1 MTSWNSKDHSAHQQA
16 YLVRK
21 KAGLV
26 TTYERRPTDE
36 PCPACSGTGKQHK
49 TVRVYV
55 PRAQEAQG
63 GPEDLS

>member
-1 MTSWNSKDHSAHQQA
+1 MTSWNSQHHLSHQKA
-16 YLVRK
+16 YLARK

-26 TTYERRPTDE
+26 VEYHRQPTDE

-55 PRAQEAQG
+55 PRPQEPKEA
-63 GPEDLS
+63 S

>member
-1 MTSWNSKDHSAHQQA
+1 MTSWNSKSHSAHQQA
-16 YLVRK
+16 HRERK

-26 TTYERRPTDE
+26 VQYQRQPTDA

-55 PRAQEAQG
+55 PRVEEPKEVKPAT
-63 GPEDLS
+63 

>member
-1 MTSWNSKDHSAHQQA
+1 MTSFNLKLHGAHQRA
-16 YLVRK
+16 YLARK

-26 TTYERRPTDE
+26 VEYQRQATDD

-55 PRAQEAQG
+55 AKEVKPAK
-63 GPEDLS
+63 